1 MQCNAAA
8 AGIGACVLGELLH
21 SDINA
26 IIAGDEP
33 DGSFKAD
40 TYPLEKAGFKNPQLP
55 NRLEAFREFTSQFH
69 DEQTNSQVFP
79 NWYNH
84 PVMTHV
90 LHGVKDQFMINYG
103 SGGIGSE
110 IIANRLRT
118 GPMHD
123 CADCAYEEFFL
134 ASQTVGD
141 PALLVNFPANTRI
154 EACHPED
161 IAAPFDPETG
171 EPGADFNNC
180 WRDGANLA
188 NGPIPD
194 NYALFQEDPSNVHH
208 TYPGDF
214 VKMRNTH
221 AGAFEQHIFHFH
233 NHQWLFNPNDDNGN
247 YLDAQ
252 EIMPGSGHTYELV
265 NRGAGNRNSTTGDAI
280 FHCHFYPHFAQG
292 MWYHMRIHDVYETGT
307 VLAVSGVDAAKAQA
321 APLFNPLDVDGAGK
335 VNNFHKNAWDLRSG
349 QPMAGSRAYP
359 DGELLDGSPIPAVVP
374 LPGKPMP
381 PMPAETSV
389 IPVDRGDFG
398 LIAGREPPES
408 LCTAEDKAGP
418 DGLVGTADD
427 LEICGVLNQGP
438 ESSQAVVNRTDCGT
452 VADPRMC
459 AAGPDRILWT
469 DDDRTPGYPF
479 WLAGNECGPNADPA
493 NGICPM
499 GIVGQRMPTPPL
511 DDNCLNGSGQSIPAQ
526 IGRWANLGGG
536 TDGGLP
542 RHALLGYV
550 AGGQTADTQ
559 NRFDF
564 RKVVEMSQP
573 VFFPELGTDLERISM
588 NHQAKRLHPSTIVEL
603 NKAANGDI
611 VTKSNGVNFILNG
624 AEPVPGGPF
633 NDPCIDDQG
642 DSLDGTAGQWWD
654 GNLVEGAESP
664 SYIDGASPYTAY
676 NPRTYKLAN
685 LQIDAVFNKVG
696 YHYSQER
703 IIILWEDITDT
714 VLKNRPPEP
723 LVMRFNTFDC
733 GKILHANLVPY
744 EFELDDFQVR
754 TPTDIIGQHIH
765 LPKWDL
771 TSNDGAANG
780 WNYEDGTLSPQ
791 MVVERIHAINNFN
804 AAIEQCQ
811 AGTGLCIL
819 PAGHTFTVDE
829 PVGGMIVQREV
840 KLNNLG
846 PIDLTG
852 LVPVAALDGNM
863 QDSFVD
869 PHAYSQSTW
878 GQTRLEPVDHYD
890 PAIADPDNPQ
900 FTAWNKMYLGART
913 TIQRIL
919 VDPVLNVAGVDRGLG
934 LTFSHDHYGPS
945 TFQQIGLYSTIL
957 AEPAGSTWLHNET
970 GTPLNTRD
978 DGGPTTWQA
987 AILTGSNS
995 PAFGEYSGATAVS
1008 ADRVPDHREFYF
1020 EMSDFQHAY
1029 EAGLENIG
1037 ADTFGIP
1044 IKEQHKF
1051 VTTVD
1056 PFNATTAVAP
1066 AALEKSWLQAVNPT
1080 LKLTANGGV
1089 NPGAFPDT
1097 VNAQK
1102 NCPGRVGQ
1110 NDPTY
1115 PRPCPEAINIG
1126 HSSMWVVNY
1135 RNEPVGLR
1143 VFDPSALGPDGK
1155 SGTQAAGDAGDLAL
1169 AFQSRGDR
1177 AISELNS
1184 SFGNTPYPEAPY
1196 CNGKGDGINC
1206 DRGNGDPFTPIMRAY
1221 MNDQV
1226 KVKIQVG
1233 ATEA

>member
-1 MQCNAAA
+1 VTTLKLFDNISRKTDVLPKLGYGLFWLALFVASLGAGNNAYAQISCGPDTTILAKVVVLENPTVFNRLGAQNPNWITYALRRDVVVAPNTGNAVNVPVIVAGGAGTAATLATGDDVQVIAVGETVAADDVIIEPGANGVIDTTPTDPDVLSTVAIDRDVVLNQVPDGVLGALAGHVQLREDKRPRPLVVRGVAEECLTVEFTNLLRKSANQINPQQGQDTLGVLEPTPNLPFQGLDNNDQVAGRCASFHATGTELVNDMDDDGSMVGANPGANTGPTQNGQANCGSGMVEPGATITYNLYTPHEGAFIIKSYGATIGSESNSGNLAVGMFGALNVQPIRARMYRSQVTEEEMRLATVRRTDEHQPIIDYEMLYPPVEPWISEGKANLPVINMQCNAAA
-8 AGIGACVLGELLH
+8 AATGACVLGELLH

-459 AAGPDRILWT
+459 AAGPATPSGSPATSAARM
-469 DDDRTPGYPF
+469 RT
-479 WLAGNECGPNADPA
+479 
-493 NGICPM
+493 
-499 GIVGQRMPTPPL
+499 RPTA
-511 DDNCLNGSGQSIPAQ
+511 SA
-526 IGRWANLGGG
+526 RWASSASACRRRRS
-536 TDGGLP
+536 TCSPKQAP
-542 RHALLGYV
+542 R
-550 AGGQTADTQ
+550 
-559 NRFDF
+559 R
-564 RKVVEMSQP
+564 S
-573 VFFPELGTDLERISM
+573 
-588 NHQAKRLHPSTIVEL
+588 
-603 NKAANGDI
+603 
-611 VTKSNGVNFILNG
+611 
-624 AEPVPGGPF
+624 
-633 NDPCIDDQG
+633 
-642 DSLDGTAGQWWD
+642 
-654 GNLVEGAESP
+654 
-664 SYIDGASPYTAY
+664 
-676 NPRTYKLAN
+676 
-685 LQIDAVFNKVG
+685 
-696 YHYSQER
+696 
-703 IIILWEDITDT
+703 
-714 VLKNRPPEP
+714 
-723 LVMRFNTFDC
+723 
-733 GKILHANLVPY
+733 
-744 EFELDDFQVR
+744 
-754 TPTDIIGQHIH
+754 
-765 LPKWDL
+765 
-771 TSNDGAANG
+771 
-780 WNYEDGTLSPQ
+780 
-791 MVVERIHAINNFN
+791 
-804 AAIEQCQ
+804 
-811 AGTGLCIL
+811 
-819 PAGHTFTVDE
+819 
-829 PVGGMIVQREV
+829 
-840 KLNNLG
+840 
-846 PIDLTG
+846 
-852 LVPVAALDGNM
+852 
-863 QDSFVD
+863 
-869 PHAYSQSTW
+869 
-878 GQTRLEPVDHYD
+878 
-890 PAIADPDNPQ
+890 
-900 FTAWNKMYLGART
+900 ART
-913 TIQRIL
+913 
-919 VDPVLNVAGVDRGLG
+919 
-934 LTFSHDHYGPS
+934 
-945 TFQQIGLYSTIL
+945 
-957 AEPAGSTWLHNET
+957 
-970 GTPLNTRD
+970 
-978 DGGPTTWQA
+978 
-987 AILTGSNS
+987 
-995 PAFGEYSGATAVS
+995 
-1008 ADRVPDHREFYF
+1008 
-1020 EMSDFQHAY
+1020 
-1029 EAGLENIG
+1029 
-1037 ADTFGIP
+1037 
-1044 IKEQHKF
+1044 
-1051 VTTVD
+1051 
-1056 PFNATTAVAP
+1056 
-1066 AALEKSWLQAVNPT
+1066 
-1080 LKLTANGGV
+1080 
-1089 NPGAFPDT
+1089 
-1097 VNAQK
+1097 
-1102 NCPGRVGQ
+1102 
-1110 NDPTY
+1110 
-1115 PRPCPEAINIG
+1115 
-1126 HSSMWVVNY
+1126 
-1135 RNEPVGLR
+1135 
-1143 VFDPSALGPDGK
+1143 
-1155 SGTQAAGDAGDLAL
+1155 
-1169 AFQSRGDR
+1169 
-1177 AISELNS
+1177 
-1184 SFGNTPYPEAPY
+1184 
-1196 CNGKGDGINC
+1196 
-1206 DRGNGDPFTPIMRAY
+1206 
-1221 MNDQV
+1221 
-1226 KVKIQVG
+1226 
-1233 ATEA
+1233 